1 MSKIKLNHS
10 GGNAVSLNPPTDA
23 PGSSDVAFK
32 LPTTVGTAGQVL
44 MSDGSGNLSW
54 TDNTPMWL
62 VKINTGSNDQTV
74 ATGTWTTLELTNEIF
89 DTDNAFNTST
99 YTFTV
104 PSSKAGKYWL
114 YYQAR
119 VNSNPDD
126 GENVQGRLDKNGSD
140 LHISYRTSYSSKNN
154 NSTWVYN
161 SFVDELAAGD
171 TLKLQLYH
179 SEGGDVSVDATASF
193 FGGYRLIGG

>member
-1 MSKIKLNHS
+1 MSKIKLPHAS
-10 GGNAVSLNPPTDA
+10 GNSMSIGAPATNPA
-23 PGSSDVAFK
+23 SDLTLT
-32 LPTTVGTAGQVL
+32 LPATVGTAGQVL

-74 ATGTWTTLELTNEIF
+74 PNTTWTVLELTNEIF

-104 PSSKAGKYWL
+104 PSGKGGKYYL

-119 VNSNPDD
+119 VNANPDD
-126 GENVQGRLDKNGSD
+126 GENVQGVLEKNGSD
-140 LHISYRTSYSSKNN
+140 LHISYSTSYSSKDN
-154 NSTWVYN
+154 NSTWIRN

-171 TLKLQLYH
+171 TLKFKLYH
-179 SEGGDVSVDATASF
+179 SEGGNVSVDATASF

>member
-1 MSKIKLNHS
+1 MSTLKL
-10 GGNAVSLNPPTDA
+10 T
-23 PGSSDVAFK
+23 GSSSGHAQLTVAAAAGTPTFK

-74 ATGTWTTLELTNEIF
+74 PHNTWTTLELTNEIF

-104 PSSKAGKYWL
+104 PSGKGGKYWL

-140 LHISYRTSYSSKNN
+140 LHVSYSASYSSKDN
-154 NSTWVYN
+154 NSTWVRN

-171 TLKLQLYH
+171 TLKFKLYH
-179 SEGGDVSVDATASF
+179 SEGGDVTVDATASF